1 MASVYQGKYTFP
13 VASTAER
20 SMLQGAT
27 AQAQMYAGLGQ
38 MLGRTFGDAIGKY
51 FDVQDEKKAAESM
64 AENQIALD
72 VMYQGRDVPADREQR
87 IKDARG
93 LIKASGGFKN
103 FLGRIET
110 ERANQRADRAEALNK
125 LTQERLLEAH
135 KQNVALGEQRL
146 ELERFQLGAAK
157 DAATT
162 REAGKELAAW
172 MFKEKPGELTPE
184 GQRRRKRF
192 DAQEKLARQG
202 DHPEETAERRLD
214 RERIYSRILA
224 PHRKESKAPIERSS
238 EDLARL
244 VSEDPNLSTAAK
256 AAARKEIQAKRAEE
270 MAGLEFQV
278 KLGNLGLTG
287 QKSREEYSQLLTK
300 PVNELRDDFTKEK
313 PVVELDEVKVSFDKV
328 RQSAATATP
337 AGDIQLIFS
346 FMKVLDPG
354 SIVRDSEFKLAGD
367 AGDLPTR
374 IQNWYDK
381 IVGGTGLQT
390 KQRNELVRQAKI
402 AANAQLKTV
411 AGKIDFYKKLAKTR
425 GIKIEQIIPQNTLD
439 LVEEGFP
446 GPLST
451 GQGSAPEGT
460 TMVGKFEV
468 TRGGQPPSG
477 GTLTI
482 EEAIAQVDAQNVPPS
497 ASAVPAEP
505 TIYERRAVQLM
516 LQRGDTPAQI
526 IEAFKNHTDPAKRA
540 KLPAIIEAL
549 KYYSD

>member
-1 MASVYQGKYTFP
+1 
-13 VASTAER
+13 
-20 SMLQGAT
+20 MLQGAT

-72 VMYQGRDVPADREQR
+72 VVYGGRDVPADQKQR
-87 IKDARG
+87 VKDMRG
-93 LIKASGGFKN
+93 VMKASGGFKN

-110 ERANQRADRAEALNK
+110 ERANQRADRAETLAAEN
-125 LTQERLLEAH
+125 QRLLVESQAMNRRLGA
-135 KQNVALGEQRL
+135 QRLDLGE
-146 ELERFQLGAAK
+146 LGLKAAK

-162 REAGKELAAW
+162 REAGNELPAW
-172 MFKEKPGELTPE
+172 MVKEKPGELTLE
-184 GQRRRKRF
+184 GQRMRKRF
-192 DAQEKLARQG
+192 DDQEKLARQG

-224 PHRKESKAPIERSS
+224 PHRKESKAPIEMSS
-238 EDLARL
+238 EDLARF

-256 AAARKEIQAKRAEE
+256 AAARKEIQAKRAQE

-300 PVNELRDDFTKEK
+300 PVNDLRDDFTKEK
-313 PVVELDEVKVSFDKV
+313 PVQELDEVKVSFDKV

-390 KQRNELVRQAKI
+390 EQRNELVRQAKI
-402 AANAQLKTV
+402 AAAAQLKTV

-439 LVEEGFP
+439 LVEKGFP

-451 GQGSAPEGT
+451 EPETAPEGT
-460 TMVGKFEV
+460 TRVGDFFV
-468 TRGGQPPSG
+468 
-477 GTLTI
+477 
-482 EEAIAQVDAQNVPPS
+482 EEAPLGPGQ
-497 ASAVPAEP
+497 
-505 TIYERRAVQLM
+505 
-516 LQRGDTPAQI
+516 
-526 IEAFKNHTDPAKRA
+526 F
-540 KLPAIIEAL
+540 
-549 KYYSD
+549 